1 MILFLSLELTIIK
14 SVVAR
19 DGEHYSFFYPLL
31 TIAGSSSQ
39 QDICF
44 VLIFQTYFYKPVV
57 CQGLGY
63 KEEISK
69 ITGWEEENG
78 QNM

>member
-1 MILFLSLELTIIK
+1 MTLSCGMILFLSLELTIIK

-19 DGEHYSFFYPLL
+19 DGEHYSLFYPLL
-31 TIAGSSSQ
+31 MIAGSRSQ

-44 VLIFQTYFYKPVV
+44 VLIFQTYLYKPVV

-69 ITGWEEENG
+69 ITG
-78 QNM
+78 